1 VYRVEDFRMSHSRD
15 ERDVEGFSLGSV
27 RIARRVL
34 RTVVEQ
40 ATSGV
45 AGVVGVA
52 RDATPLP
59 AALGRPIP
67 WRGIGLATH
76 GNDVAIDLYL
86 IAGRGENLAR
96 IGAGAREAVSSAVE
110 GLLGM
115 RVLAV
120 NVYIQDIV

>member
-1 VYRVEDFRMSHSRD
+1 MSRARD
-15 ERDVEGFSLGSV
+15 ERDVDGFAPGSV

-40 ATSGV
+40 AVHGVKGV
-45 AGVVGVA
+45 AGVA
-52 RDATPLP
+52 RDAAPLP

-86 IAGRGENLAR
+86 IAGHGENLAR
-96 IGAGAREAVSSAVE
+96 ISAGAREAVASAIE

-120 NVYIQDIV
+120 NVYIQDIA